1 MKANSFADELLAA
14 MPNPQARLILVAF
27 LAKYAGQT
35 IYIPTEPKQE
45 RRVRVAMNMLV
56 NGMDA
61 AEAAAAIAAR
71 FRVSQRTAQRDV
83 ATARSL
89 SQKNDALPT

>member
-1 MKANSFADELLAA
+1 MKANSFADELIAA
-14 MPNPQARLILVAF
+14 MPNPQARLVLVAV

-35 IYIPTEPKQE
+35 VYIQTEPKQE
-45 RRVRVAMNMLV
+45 RRVRVAINMLA

-61 AEAAAAIAAR
+61 AEAAAAIATR

-83 ATARSL
+83 ATARNL
-89 SQKNDALPT
+89 SQKNDVSPT